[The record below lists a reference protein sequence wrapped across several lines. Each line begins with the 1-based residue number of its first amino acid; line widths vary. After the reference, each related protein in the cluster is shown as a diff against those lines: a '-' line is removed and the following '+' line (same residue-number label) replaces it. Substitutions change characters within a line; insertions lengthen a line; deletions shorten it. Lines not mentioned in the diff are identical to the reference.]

1 MLENFSSCCFFGR
14 IAMCKFLTWSTIAF
28 SSKFI
33 AGSPCSLF
41 DNGLMITSLV
51 LFLDWRRVFWTSD
64 ILCIDRLQD
73 NPIRFKSLSRSD
85 DLLRYSIFFILVFIV
100 EIKLYMWSFYFEFSF
115 YAFIMR
121 ILLYL
126 FWLVLSVSICIWIH
140 IGQLFISLCIL
151 LGVDLILN
159 FGIRLILYKF
169 FAQWNTDTS
178 IRL

>member
-85 DLLRYSIFFILVFIV
+85 DLLRYSIFFYTCFYCGNQIIYVEFLFWIFILCFYYAYFVIPILVSIIRFNMYMNTYWSIIHFIM
-100 EIKLYMWSFYFEFSF
+100 YPFRCWFDFEFWYPSN
-115 YAFIMR
+115 I
-121 ILLYL
+121 I
-126 FWLVLSVSICIWIH
+126 
-140 IGQLFISLCIL
+140 
-151 LGVDLILN
+151 
-159 FGIRLILYKF
+159 
-169 FAQWNTDTS
+169 
-178 IRL
+178 